1 MSVVSQIGDLYH
13 SSQLG
18 IAPKGPNGLIFID
31 IVSHTIK
38 GPGQGLNW
46 HFSRLAE

>member
-13 SSQLG
+13 SSQLE

-38 GPGQGLNW
+38 RARIGIE
-46 HFSRLAE
+46 LAF